1 MISPTVDGLQ
11 ARADAYK
18 LLSVFLVLPDE
29 AITSSVSDGS
39 FRATVVDLADTLC
52 VSRDQKQEILSA
64 LEGVEKEVLF
74 DLRLDYTRLFT
85 NPDRACVPIY
95 EAVFK
100 GNDDFDTSGLT
111 FISPTALDAERCYRA
126 WGFECDAKSNESPDH
141 MGFECAF
148 MGELYGACASALD
161 SSDTDEA
168 LAIEKATGRFVETH
182 FQKWAKDFF
191 GLVAKHAKTGTYRSL
206 GLLGV
211 ALVSSECKAVG
222 AWTL

>member
-29 AITSSVSDGS
+29 TIISSVSDGS
-39 FRATVVDLADTLC
+39 FRDTVADLVDTLC
-52 VSRDQKQEILSA
+52 VSRAQKQEVLSA
-64 LEGVEKEVLF
+64 LEGVEKESLF

-111 FISPTALDAERCYRA
+111 FVSPTALDAERCCRA
-126 WGFECDAKSNESPDH
+126 WGFECDAESNESPDH

-148 MGELYGACASALD
+148 MGELYSARASALNG
-161 SSDTDEA
+161 SDADEA
-168 LAIEKATGRFVETH
+168 LAIAKATGRFVETH
-182 FQKWAKDFF
+182 FQKWARGFF
-191 GLVAKHAKTGTYRSL
+191 ALVAKHAKTGTYRSL
-206 GLLGV
+206 GLLGA
-211 ALVSSECKAVG
+211 ALASSEREAVG
-222 AWTL
+222 A